1 MGKKI
6 YVGNLSYNTTEETLR
21 ELFGQYG
28 EVTSVNMVTDR
39 ASGRSRGFAFVEMAT
54 DEAAASA
61 IEGLNGKMQDDREL
75 KIAEARPRE
84 EGRGDS
90 RGGGGERRDGR
101 PRRSRW

>member
-1 MGKKI
+1 MGRKI

-54 DEAAASA
+54 DEAAAA
-61 IEGLNGKMQDDREL
+61 AVEGVNGKTVDDREL
-75 KIAEARPRE
+75 KVAEARPRE
-84 EGRGDS
+84 EGRGGS
-90 RGGGGERRDGR
+90 RGGGDRRDGK
-101 PRRSRW
+101 PRHSRW